1 MFFWGVIDTHNPF
14 RSVIFSNN
22 LDPTGDDI
30 VGFDDLTVGTARQV
44 LTPTRK
50 STKSNKSTKS
60 GKSAKNVSGEPK
72 FSGENELAGLMLD
85 FSSSMSI
92 SMSINH
98 EN

>member
-1 MFFWGVIDTHNPF
+1 MLYWGVIDTHDPFTSVEFLNILNP
-14 RSVIFSNN
+14 
-22 LDPTGDDI
+22 GD
-30 VGFDDLTVGTARQV
+30 VFGFDNLTVGTASQV
-44 LTPTRK
+44 LTPTPK

-72 FSGENELAGLMLD
+72 FSGEPELAGLMLD

-98 EN
+98 KN